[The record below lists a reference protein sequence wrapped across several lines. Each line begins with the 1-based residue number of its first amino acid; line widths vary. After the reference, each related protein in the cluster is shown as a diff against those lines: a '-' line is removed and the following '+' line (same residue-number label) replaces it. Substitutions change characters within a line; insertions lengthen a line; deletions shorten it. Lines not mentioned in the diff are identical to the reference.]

1 MASTRTS
8 PRSFPERSQTLPPT
22 TRTVAARGGYKC
34 AFVGTKLNLSWGVG
48 GEKSC
53 SPVGVRVVRS
63 CFACAKLDWW
73 SIAERGEVI
82 GVLVGVSGGT
92 LVLGRFSPDSGCCWI
107 GVQRLPVR
115 ASCGARLTPSPPRS
129 SPCALYA
136 PGRPSTTNLVVDCGT
151 WASGL
156 GGRHVVYR

>member
-1 MASTRTS
+1 MFLGAPSD
-8 PRSFPERSQTLPPT
+8 F
-22 TRTVAARGGYKC
+22 
-34 AFVGTKLNLSWGVG
+34 LNRPSWGVG

-53 SPVGVRVVRS
+53 SPIGVRVVRS

-107 GVQRLPVR
+107 DVQRLPVR

-129 SPCALYA
+129 SPCAPYA

-151 WASGL
+151 WARSGL
-156 GGRHVVYR
+156 GEEGRPRRLFRLSCLDRAIFQSARMQNDATPMMS